1 MLKQHTPK
9 QDAIRGEINE
19 LTAKFLATG
28 GQVQV
33 VNGFVERKN
42 KVCVDYSFRAASN
55 FTNTRPSNQNPNW
68 ANSRSTH
75 ELMTQHKIFQMDL
88 AAMVGIK
95 PYLLASYLHK
105 RNNPPAELATKI
117 ENALAEMIWQKA
129 VIRE

>member
-9 QDAIRGEINE
+9 QDALRGEINE

-42 KVCVDYSFRAASN
+42 KVCVDYSFRSTSN
-55 FTNTRPSNQNPNW
+55 FTNVRPSNQNPNW

-75 ELMTQHKIFQMDL
+75 ELLIEHKIFQMDL

-95 PYLLASYLHK
+95 PYLLGSYLHK
-105 RNNPPAELATKI
+105 RNNPPPELATKI